1 MFSIRNK
8 LRRVKWN
15 LKSLLLKQEETYKGK
30 YLILLYHGIVPKN
43 NLKFNLRFIEKKDF
57 YQQIKLISN
66 KFNLVSLNDIYKDNL
81 DPERL
86 NIAITF
92 DDGYKNNYSIAAE
105 ILKEFNTPATFFITT
120 VKKEGYPY
128 LWADYLDI
136 TSYYGHGKLKI
147 DNIEFYKKHEF
158 ISDKNETLKQ
168 ICKKTGF
175 DFKQKMIKELS
186 RWENNLYSHDNRN
199 YWELMDE
206 NEINEL
212 SKDNLFTIGS
222 HGLFHNSLESVSL
235 NEASDEFSESKL
247 FLEKITGKEV
257 EYFAYPDG
265 SYNSDLI
272 EEAEKIGYK
281 YQLLVEYRY
290 DDKNDHRLKERFGI
304 NPFLNPKSQIK
315 YISYGKYL

>member
-30 YLILLYHGIVPKN
+30 YLILLYHGILPKN

-128 LWADYLDI
+128 Y
-136 TSYYGHGKLKI
+136 
-147 DNIEFYKKHEF
+147 
-158 ISDKNETLKQ
+158 SDA
-168 ICKKTGF
+168 
-175 DFKQKMIKELS
+175 
-186 RWENNLYSHDNRN
+186 RHRN
-199 YWELMDE
+199 Q
-206 NEINEL
+206 
-212 SKDNLFTIGS
+212 F
-222 HGLFHNSLESVSL
+222 
-235 NEASDEFSESKL
+235 
-247 FLEKITGKEV
+247 
-257 EYFAYPDG
+257 
-265 SYNSDLI
+265 
-272 EEAEKIGYK
+272 
-281 YQLLVEYRY
+281 
-290 DDKNDHRLKERFGI
+290 
-304 NPFLNPKSQIK
+304 
-315 YISYGKYL
+315 